1 GQRTDAR
8 GLSQLLGHGVAI
20 FAKAFDLSIDRVD
33 LPGQLLDRAQD
44 RSQPREEILP
54 DAVAYALR
62 KCFRRARRQP
72 RAQRLRKAAPLVD
85 QDRAA
90 AHEARSCQQDLPV
103 ALRLLAAV
111 HDWSE

>member
-1 GQRTDAR
+1 MSVPRVPLPGPQAQERSDVAALREAVGIVEGEEGGQGGQRTDAR

-72 RAQRLRKAAPLVD
+72 RAQ
-85 QDRAA
+85 
-90 AHEARSCQQDLPV
+90 
-103 ALRLLAAV
+103 
-111 HDWSE
+111 